1 MESNHPVLPGSAD
14 RRSSEGMDFMH
25 AATENTGHLLFIFLY
40 DSLVPIRQKFNGAAR
55 GYFHLLS
62 HLDGNTHPAV
72 VILHFVLSLCLLGWH
87 LCSQE
92 VGTLTISGTFS
103 RSSTTYPSALKRP
116 DPGGVPVPSL
126 HRLPQ
131 NPERRGLREQGGGE
145 LIRGAFL
152 ALPSAGVGSETV
164 TNQ

>member
-62 HLDGNTHPAV
+62 HLDGDTHPAV

-103 RSSTTYPSALKRP
+103 RSSTTYHLLWKDLIQVVSQCLPYIGYPRILNAVACVNKAAENWSEAPSWLSLARASAAKR
-116 DPGGVPVPSL
+116 
-126 HRLPQ
+126 
-131 NPERRGLREQGGGE
+131 
-145 LIRGAFL
+145 
-152 ALPSAGVGSETV
+152 
-164 TNQ
+164 

>member
-131 NPERRGLREQGGGE
+131 KPECHFLREQGGRG
-145 LIRGAFL
+145 LSRGAFL

>member
-1 MESNHPVLPGSAD
+1 MPLQKIQGTSCSYFCMIVLSPSARNSMERPEDISISFRIWWEYTPGRCHPS
-14 RRSSEGMDFMH
+14 
-25 AATENTGHLLFIFLY
+25 
-40 DSLVPIRQKFNGAAR
+40 
-55 GYFHLLS
+55 
-62 HLDGNTHPAV
+62 
-72 VILHFVLSLCLLGWH
+72 FVLSLCLLGWH

-164 TNQ
+164 TNQWKKGTGWKKTSSRAFLFCNAVFV